1 MQFSIVA
8 VLLGL
13 SAFAV
18 ANPMPQNGG
27 RPVAN
32 GNCCVAATSLKQDA
46 CQSPNGAGRCVP
58 GGSGTN
64 CMSYSTQSL
73 YAFLLTVTLGNGA
86 LDCVAQ
92 SNLVCDA
99 AIKERGNSLCRAKA
113 ANGGIIDGT
122 KIIQSLSQAK
132 VN

>member
-13 SAFAV
+13 SAFA
-18 ANPMPQNGG
+18 AATPMPQNGG

-32 GNCCVAATSLKQDA
+32 GQCCVPNTSLKQDA
-46 CQSPNGAGRCVP
+46 CNSPNGPGRCVP
-58 GGSGTN
+58 GGGGAN
-64 CMSYSTQSL
+64 C
-73 YAFLLTVTLGNGA
+73 NGA

-92 SNLVCDA
+92 SNLVCDNNVQ
-99 AIKERGNSLCRAKA
+99 ERGNTLCRAKTG
-113 ANGGIIDGT
+113 NGGIIDGT
-122 KIIQSLSQAK
+122 KIIQNLGQAK